1 MMQHIKYLVVLI
13 GRRRCI
19 LHVRAHIS
27 VAVSRRQEA
36 MFVLAEGGT
45 GKSCWA
51 SRSRVYSEYWHI
63 RYCKGQRVQTRE
75 IFYCSKQESAFFKT
89 KNQSVMSFSP
99 FLKALRET
107 LQRVY
112 FEWKSINRRMKV
124 CQSRYGNNGA
134 SHHKAPLPAVR
145 ARYHSP
151 GRFTRGAARPGWSSG
166 PWRAVSEPAINHGN

>member
-13 GRRRCI
+13 VRRRCP
-19 LHVRAHIS
+19 LHVRVYVS

-36 MFVLAEGGT
+36 VFILAEGSGA
-45 GKSCWA
+45 KSCWV
-51 SRSRVYSEYWHI
+51 SRSHVYSEYWHI
-63 RYCKGQRVQTRE
+63 RYRKGQRVQTRE

-89 KNQSVMSFSP
+89 KNQFVMSFSL
-99 FLKALRET
+99 FFKALRKT

-112 FEWKSINRRMKV
+112 FEWESINRRMKV
-124 CQSRYGNNGA
+124 CQSRYGNNGG
-134 SHHKAPLPAVR
+134 SHHKALLTTIQ

-166 PWRAVSEPAINHGN
+166 PWRAVPEPAVNHGN